1 MEGLEM
7 NNELINAL
15 QEFKNAYNN
24 LLDQWFKNDVLN
36 ETESIKLY
44 PFNNSFDE
52 LEINKWIDSTITE
65 LNGTISTLMF

>member
-1 MEGLEM
+1 M

-24 LLDQWFKNDVLN
+24 LLDQWLKNDVLN
-36 ETESIKLY
+36 ETKSIKLY

-52 LEINKWIDSTITE
+52 LEINEWIDRTITE
-65 LNGTISTLMF
+65 LNGTTSTK

>member
-1 MEGLEM
+1 MKIEIM

-24 LLDQWFKNDVLN
+24 LLDQWLKNDVLN

-44 PFNNSFDE
+44 PFNKSFDE
-52 LEINKWIDSTITE
+52 LKINEWIDNTITE
-65 LNGTISTLMF
+65 LKGTISTK

>member
-1 MEGLEM
+1 M

-24 LLDQWFKNDVLN
+24 LLDQWLKNDVLN

>member
-24 LLDQWFKNDVLN
+24 LLDQWLKNDVLN
-36 ETESIKLY
+36 EAESIKLY

-52 LEINKWIDSTITE
+52 LEINEWIDRTITE
-65 LNGTISTLMF
+65 LNGTISTK

>member
-1 MEGLEM
+1 M

>member
-1 MEGLEM
+1 M

-24 LLDQWFKNDVLN
+24 LLDQWLKNDVLN
-36 ETESIKLY
+36 EAESIKLY

-52 LEINKWIDSTITE
+52 LEINEWIDRTITE
-65 LNGTISTLMF
+65 LNGTISTK

>member
-1 MEGLEM
+1 M

-24 LLDQWFKNDVLN
+24 LLDQWLKNDVLN

-44 PFNNSFDE
+44 PFNKSFDE
-52 LEINKWIDSTITE
+52 LEINEWIDNTITE
-65 LNGTISTLMF
+65 LNGTISTK

>member
-24 LLDQWFKNDVLN
+24 LLDQWLKNDVLN

-52 LEINKWIDSTITE
+52 LEINEWIDNTITE
-65 LNGTISTLMF
+65 LNGTISTK

>member
-1 MEGLEM
+1 M

-24 LLDQWFKNDVLN
+24 LLDQWLKNDVLN

-52 LEINKWIDSTITE
+52 LEINEWIDRTITE
-65 LNGTISTLMF
+65 LNGTISTK

>member
-1 MEGLEM
+1 M

-24 LLDQWFKNDVLN
+24 LLDQWLKNDVLN

-52 LEINKWIDSTITE
+52 LEINEWIDRTITDLINE
-65 LNGTISTLMF
+65 Y

>member
-1 MEGLEM
+1 MECLEM

>member
-1 MEGLEM
+1 MKMEGLEM

-24 LLDQWFKNDVLN
+24 LLNQWLKNDVLN

-44 PFNNSFDE
+44 PFNVSFDE
-52 LEINKWIDSTITE
+52 LKINEWIDSTITE
-65 LNGTISTLMF
+65 LTELYSK

>member
-1 MEGLEM
+1 MKMEGLEM

-24 LLDQWFKNDVLN
+24 LLDQWLKNDVLN

-44 PFNNSFDE
+44 PFNDSFDE
-52 LEINKWIDSTITE
+52 LEINEWIDSTITE
-65 LNGTISTLMF
+65 LTGLYSK